1 MVDLIEVEIERIVLR
16 GFQPADRHRIGLA
29 IERELIRLFSEN
41 GVPPWITRNE
51 ELLLH
56 HNGSCELPPGSEA
69 QTTGT
74 QIARRVYEG

>member
-1 MVDLIEVEIERIVLR
+1 MVDSIEVQIERIVLR
-16 GFQPADRHRIGLA
+16 GFQPADRQRMGLA

-41 GVPPWITRNE
+41 GLPPWITKNE

-56 HNGSCELPPGSEA
+56 HNGSFEMPPGSKAE
-69 QTTGT
+69 TTGT